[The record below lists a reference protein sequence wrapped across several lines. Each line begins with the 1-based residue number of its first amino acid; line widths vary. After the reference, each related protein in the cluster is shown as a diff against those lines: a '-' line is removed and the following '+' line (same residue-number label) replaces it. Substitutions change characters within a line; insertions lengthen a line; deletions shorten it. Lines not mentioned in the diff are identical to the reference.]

1 MHSHTH
7 THVIIVKSVWKCKS
21 GGCGSGNTTEIKL
34 SVELWIVFICGI
46 FHAAQVAQ
54 RMWKLSCIT
63 WQSGKAAKLYTNADA
78 PSNMHTHA
86 SAHVHL
92 YNWKSSEFI
101 VFDANRQQ
109 CEQSIA
115 KFYVLQRVFISLH
128 LSYCRATALH
138 MVALHMASVAICALI
153 RKNVLVEKFFENVLY
168 FNFSILLVLQ
178 QSFENGKYPV

>member
-1 MHSHTH
+1 
-7 THVIIVKSVWKCKS
+7 
-21 GGCGSGNTTEIKL
+21 
-34 SVELWIVFICGI
+34 
-46 FHAAQVAQ
+46 
-54 RMWKLSCIT
+54 
-63 WQSGKAAKLYTNADA
+63 
-78 PSNMHTHA
+78 MHTHA